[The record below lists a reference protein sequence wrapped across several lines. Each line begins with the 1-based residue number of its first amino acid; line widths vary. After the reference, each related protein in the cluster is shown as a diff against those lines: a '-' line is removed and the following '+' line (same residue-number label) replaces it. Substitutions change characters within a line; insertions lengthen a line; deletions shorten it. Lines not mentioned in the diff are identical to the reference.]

1 VAVEHLQ
8 ASVIARCPEGQ
19 REASSSAAVHSL
31 DTPSRGCAATFQDVH
46 AVEPWRGP
54 AGDRPSPASGPV
66 PVVARVLLVAPE
78 GGRSGLL
85 ESLRAQG
92 LAVLVAPDDALVA
105 QVESGAVDLVLL
117 HTDASRARDD
127 LALLRTFSGV
137 PVVVALREARTAL
150 EGFLEGGADDCV
162 ASGVTRT
169 ELAARIRA
177 VLRRRQRP
185 AAGEVLRSGA
195 FVMDLARHVFLHDGR
210 EVHLPPKEFGLLE
223 LLLRR
228 DGRVV
233 SREEALEL
241 VWGHAHAPA
250 PGRNGDPTTVD
261 VHVKRLRA
269 KVEHDPAAPRH
280 LLTVRGLGYRF
291 EP

>member
-1 VAVEHLQ
+1 
-8 ASVIARCPEGQ
+8 
-19 REASSSAAVHSL
+19 
-31 DTPSRGCAATFQDVH
+31 VH
-46 AVEPWRGP
+46 AVDPVTALPGQGLAVVAGP
-54 AGDRPSPASGPV
+54 AP
-66 PVVARVLLVAPE
+66 RVLVVSPE
-78 GGRSGLL
+78 GGRSNLL
-85 ESLRAQG
+85 EALRAEG
-92 LAVLVAPDDALVA
+92 LALVVAPDDALVP

-117 HTDASRARDD
+117 HADAARAREV
-127 LALLRTFSGV
+127 LALLRSQSGV
-137 PVVVALREARTAL
+137 PVVVALRDARTPL

-162 ASGVTRT
+162 ASGVPRS

-185 AAGEVLRSGA
+185 RAGEVLRAGS
-195 FVMDLARHVFLHDGR
+195 FVMDLGRHVFHHEGR
-210 EVHLPPKEFGLLE
+210 LVHLPPKEFGLLE

-241 VWGHAHAPA
+241 VWGHPQGGAAPK
-250 PGRNGDPTTVD
+250 GDPTTVD

-269 KVEHDPAAPRH
+269 KVERDPASPRH

-291 EP
+291 SP